1 MSTKVIKLKIVI
13 VILIIWTYGLTIF
26 MWGHSSS
33 NSILILMI
41 NFFSLAGGVMYHI
54 STPDVESLEGGQLEP
69 DLEGRELEP
78 EPEGGVLVQPKVN
91 LPRTSR
97 AWEWV
102 SSKCLLR
109 TMVDLKLKNIEEFY
123 CEPS

>member
-1 MSTKVIKLKIVI
+1 
-13 VILIIWTYGLTIF
+13 
-26 MWGHSSS
+26 
-33 NSILILMI
+33 
-41 NFFSLAGGVMYHI
+41 MYHI

-97 AWEWV
+97 AWE
-102 SSKCLLR
+102 
-109 TMVDLKLKNIEEFY
+109 
-123 CEPS
+123 